1 MAPHPAQPARYVP
14 FAFIVN
20 ALAFRRRRAYAI
32 SPGLAG
38 AIVLAIMAVFWPL
51 RAIAEGKVHILAL
64 GDSLTAGYGL
74 PADEAFPA
82 RLEAALKARGLDV
95 AVINAGVS
103 GDTTAGG
110 KARIQWSLGG
120 APKPDAAIVAL
131 GSNDGLRGIEPA
143 EMRANLKA
151 ILEALDA
158 ADVPTLL
165 AGMKAP
171 RNFGPEY
178 VEEFDAVFPELA
190 ESYDTLYYPFLL
202 ESVALA
208 RDLNQ
213 DDGIHPNEKGVAR
226 MVQGILPLAEQL
238 VARARA
244 GMRKEGK

>member
-14 FAFIVN
+14 FALIVN
-20 ALAFRRRRAYAI
+20 ALASNRSRACAVT
-32 SPGLAG
+32 PGLVG
-38 AIVLAIMAVFWPL
+38 AIVLAIMAVFWPP
-51 RAIAEGKVHILAL
+51 RAVAAETVHILAF

-74 PADEAFPA
+74 PASEAFPV

-95 AVINAGVS
+95 SVINAGVS

-110 KARIQWSLGG
+110 KARIQWSLEGT
-120 APKPDAAIVAL
+120 PEPDAAIVAL

-151 ILEALDA
+151 ILEALKV
-158 ADVPTLL
+158 ADLPVLL

-190 ESYDTLYYPFLL
+190 RAYDTIYYPFLL
-202 ESVALA
+202 EGVALE
-208 RDLNQ
+208 RGLNQ

-226 MVQGILPLAEQL
+226 LVQGILPLAEQL
-238 VARARA
+238 VTRARA
-244 GMRKEGK
+244 EMRKEGE